1 MSTQIVTAFTEQYDK
16 NFQMLWQQ
24 KPSRLREAVRV
35 EDIVG
40 KNAFF
45 DQLNSTNAYDIT
57 SRHADTV
64 LVDTPHVRRRVS
76 TVDRGVADLI
86 DEADLNK
93 MLANP
98 TSAYIQAQVAAMNRK
113 MDAVIIAAAF
123 GTAYGGVDGSTTYSF
138 DTSSNLVA
146 AASVG
151 LTISKIRSAKQIL
164 DANEVDDNDRFLVI
178 GSKQLNIDLLA
189 TTEVTSS
196 DYNVVKALVNGDV
209 NTFLGFKIIRSE
221 LLTLSSTT
229 RKCIAGHKNSLLVAF
244 GQQPTTSVDRRADKN
259 NSVQILTKMTVG
271 ATRMDE
277 KGIVE
282 IDCIES

>member
-1 MSTQIVTAFTEQYDK
+1 MSFQIPTAFVEQYNA
-16 NFQMLWQQ
+16 NFQHLWQQ
-24 KPSRLREAVRV
+24 KKSRLREVVRV
-35 EDIVG
+35 ENIVG

-45 DQLNSTNAYDIT
+45 DQLNQTTAYDIT
-57 SRHADTV
+57 SRHADT
-64 LVDTPHVRRRVS
+64 LTVDTPHVRRRVT

-86 DEADLNK
+86 DQADLNK
-93 MLANP
+93 ILTNP
-98 TSAYIQAQVAAMNRK
+98 TSAYIEAQIAAMNRK
-113 MDAVIIAAAF
+113 MDDVIIAAAF
-123 GTAYGGVDGSTTYSF
+123 ATAYGGVDGSTTYAF
-138 DTSSNLVA
+138 DASNNIVA

-164 DANEVDDNDRFLVI
+164 DSNEVDDNDRFLVI
-178 GSKQLNIDLLA
+178 GSKQLNVDLLA

-196 DYNVVKALVNGDV
+196 DFNTVKALVNGEV

-221 LLTLSSTT
+221 RLALSSST

-244 GQQPTTSVDRRADKN
+244 GQQPKTSVDLRPDKN
-259 NSVQILTKMTVG
+259 NSIQVLTTMTVG

-277 KGIVE
+277 KGLVE